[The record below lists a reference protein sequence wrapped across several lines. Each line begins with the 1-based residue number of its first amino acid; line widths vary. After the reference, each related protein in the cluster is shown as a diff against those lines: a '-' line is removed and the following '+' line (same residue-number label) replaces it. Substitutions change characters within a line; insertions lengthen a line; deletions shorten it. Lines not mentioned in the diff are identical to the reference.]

1 MSKKILQ
8 LALGSIF
15 FLLLTSLLSPALANG
30 LSPEEERD
38 EIYMLTAY
46 SVVFKDWQ
54 EAGPNKRGHNIG
66 SILVDKEGTIVRWAR
81 NCNTILNNGT
91 QHGEVRLIIGYLN
104 SSPKRMLDGYTIYTT
119 LEPCAQCS
127 GMMILTHVSRT
138 VYGQT
143 DPGFGK
149 AIERLALDSRQWN
162 GNGYTPYPLT
172 NKLTSNQSPCD
183 YRVQLDNAYQEA
195 NTKYHET
202 KPNADLP
209 ITRFLL
215 SNPAKLI
222 YQAAATALQRYK
234 VVHQDN
240 QVVLEQAKKFL
251 TTIKKKVP
259 TITIS
264 ANPEETESP
273 SSPIEKKQKEERKE
287 TKVNQ

>member
-1 MSKKILQ
+1 
-8 LALGSIF
+8 
-15 FLLLTSLLSPALANG
+15 
-30 LSPEEERD
+30 
-38 EIYMLTAY
+38 MLTAY

-234 VVHQDN
+234 VVHPDN

-251 TTIKKKVP
+251 TTIKKKSSDNNYLSQP
-259 TITIS
+259 RRDRITFQS
-264 ANPEETESP
+264 DR
-273 SSPIEKKQKEERKE
+273 KKQKEERKE